1 MAINEWKDSTMLQ
14 RVQNPSLLV
23 NGLFSMGTKYELHN
37 GMFPPN
43 RNDYIY
49 LEPSNA
55 LYRFPGV
62 IKTQDNLKSCFS
74 DCGMGA
80 YPNYYTYNG
89 FSGAGIFNINLAN
102 TSILDYV
109 PRLFVKLTKFSD
121 FYDNY
126 LSANG
131 YTTHYKA
138 DVEFSDYSAQGS
150 YGYKFDNIIL
160 SDLYNNKNAYVLTG
174 YSIYTNKT
182 DGTKQK
188 LVKSYDY
195 TYYDVHSI
203 DIYDMFVPCELRGN
217 NTTFIKPGK
226 YGYIAYMHSLIA
238 KRYFQNITSLSNW
251 YGKIPM
257 YVGHGGE
264 ISAGKIKGAVNMFST
279 NNNTPFSPN
288 PFMSVG
294 GAAFPNWPVLSA
306 GPYGSNVNAMFYT
319 VADLSTWK
327 ALITASGMPWSDKI
341 EDVTKP
347 EDDDLNKPTEPG
359 QPDNPEDDD
368 PGDGDNISDD
378 IDYPDPGY
386 VPNAYSRYWIR
397 PTDLPDFKDFLFS
410 QTFLDDIKRLWTNPG
425 EYIVDCTFYP
435 LIADGLGLT
444 GQLEEIMVGNLNSGL
459 SGYIYPDG
467 VSTYHYAGGFK
478 VEPYYGSYLDYE
490 PYTTI
495 SIYIP
500 YIGVRPLNA
509 SRITGHTLKLAYTF
523 DFGTRQ
529 ITAHLGL
536 DGNMTIDG
544 GDLGNALDQYTGSFG
559 VSFPF
564 SGSQNNQMVLNIL
577 QQSSKVISSAGAI
590 AGGIATGN
598 IASVGAGVYGMTTSS
613 GHLTAE
619 TYGSL
624 TPTAGLY
631 SPQIPYLI
639 INRPVTAEPKDYQ
652 RREGYSAAY
661 SGKVAEFSGFLKCA
675 TAEIPQSGTMTDV
688 ECKEIVRLLKE
699 GIYL

>member
-1 MAINEWKDSTMLQ
+1 MAGLNEWKDSIMLQ
-14 RVQNPSLLV
+14 RVQDPSLLV
-23 NGLFSMGTKYELHN
+23 NGLFAMAEKYSLYN
-37 GMFPPN
+37 GMIPST
-43 RNDYIY
+43 DSQGYSY
-49 LEPSNA
+49 LEPENRLFRIPGIMKSVQYQMTSVSD
-55 LYRFPGV
+55 LGVQGVRRFNFFLGDGIWTV
-62 IKTQDNLKSCFS
+62 SDFSSKTE
-74 DCGMGA
+74 
-80 YPNYYTYNG
+80 
-89 FSGAGIFNINLAN
+89 
-102 TSILDYV
+102 ILDYV
-109 PRLFVKLTKFSD
+109 PRLFVRLTKFSE

-126 LSANG
+126 LATNG

-138 DVEFSDYSAQGS
+138 DVKFNDYETGN
-150 YGYKFDNIIL
+150 YGYLYDNVLL
-160 SDLYNNKNAYVLTG
+160 SDLYYNENAYVLTA

-182 DGTKQK
+182 DGTEQT

-195 TYYDVHSI
+195 SATSTSSI
-203 DIYDMFVPCELRGN
+203 DIYDMYVPCA
-217 NTTFIKPGK
+217 GK
-226 YGYIAYMHSLIA
+226 GTISGAESKTGYIAYMHSLIA
-238 KRYFQNITSLSNW
+238 RKHYTSPVGNAAQW
-251 YGKIPM
+251 IGRIPM
-257 YVGHGGE
+257 YVGHGGD
-264 ISAGKIKGAVNMFST
+264 IFTDKIKGAVNMFSVT
-279 NNNTPFSPN
+279 SDTPFSPV
-288 PFMSVG
+288 PFMAATNVG
-294 GAAFPNWPVLSA
+294 WDKWTVLTSA
-306 GPYGSNVNAMFYT
+306 PYGRSVNAIYYT
-319 VADLSTWK
+319 VADLKTWK
-327 ALITASGMPWSDKI
+327 TLITASGMPWSDKL

-368 PGDGDNISDD
+368 DGDGDNISDD
-378 IDYPDPGY
+378 IEYPMPGY
-386 VPNAYSRYWIR
+386 VPSAYTRYWLR
-397 PTDLPDFKDFLFS
+397 PTDLPDLKDFLFS

-435 LIADGLGLT
+435 LIADSLGLS
-444 GQLEEIMVGNLNSGL
+444 GQLEEIVVGNMNSGI
-459 SGYIYPDG
+459 SGYVYPDG
-467 VSTYHYAGGFK
+467 VSAYHYGGGFK

-536 DGNMTIDG
+536 DGDMTLDG

-598 IASVGAGVYGMTTSS
+598 IANVAAGVYGMTTTS

-639 INRPVTAEPKDYQ
+639 INRPITAEPKDY
-652 RREGYSAAY
+652 RAREGYSAAY
-661 SGKVAEFSGFLKCA
+661 SGKVSGFSGFLKCA
-675 TAEIPQSGTMTDV
+675 TAEVPQSGTMTDS

-699 GIYL
+699 GVYL

>member
-1 MAINEWKDSTMLQ
+1 MAGLNEWKDSIMLK
-14 RVQNPSLLV
+14 RVQDPSLLV
-23 NGLFSMGTKYELHN
+23 NGLFSMAEKYSLYN
-37 GMFPPN
+37 GLIPSS
-43 RNDYIY
+43 DSQGYAY
-49 LEPSNA
+49 LEPDNR
-55 LYRFPGV
+55 LYRIPGV
-62 IKTQDNLKSCFS
+62 FKTTTFQNMSFS
-74 DCGMGA
+74 DVGSQGVRR
-80 YPNYYTYNG
+80 YNG
-89 FSGAGIFNINLAN
+89 FMGDGVWTANISSK
-102 TSILDYV
+102 TEILDYV
-109 PRLFVKLTKFSD
+109 PRLFVKLTKFSE
-121 FYDNY
+121 FYDNF
-126 LSANG
+126 LASNG
-131 YTTHYKA
+131 YTSHYQA
-138 DVEFSDYSAQGS
+138 DVKFNDYETGN
-150 YGYKFDNIIL
+150 YGYQFDNAII
-160 SDLYNNKNAYVLTG
+160 SDLYNNKNAYVLTS

-182 DGTKQK
+182 DGTEQT
-188 LVKSYDY
+188 LVKAYDY
-195 TYYDVHSI
+195 SAQAGTSFDL
-203 DIYDMFVPCELRGN
+203 YDMYVPCSAKGTLTGLD
-217 NTTFIKPGK
+217 GK
-226 YGYIAYMHSLIA
+226 SGYVAYMHSLLA
-238 KRYFQNITSLSNW
+238 HKHPTSNVQNMSAWI
-251 YGKIPM
+251 GRIPM

-264 ISAGKIKGAVNMFST
+264 ILTGKIKGAVNMFSVT
-279 NNNTPFSPN
+279 SDTPFSPV
-288 PFMSVG
+288 PFM
-294 GAAFPNWPVLSA
+294 AAINPGWSKWTILNSA
-306 GPYGSNVNAMFYT
+306 PYGSSVKAIYYT
-319 VADLSTWK
+319 VADLKTWK
-327 ALITASGMPWSDKI
+327 TLITASGMPWSDKL
-341 EDVTKP
+341 EDVTNP

-368 PGDGDNISDD
+368 DGDGDNISDD
-378 IDYPDPGY
+378 IEYPSPGY
-386 VPNAYSRYWIR
+386 VPSAYTRYWLR
-397 PTDLPDFKDFLFS
+397 PVDLPDLKDFLFS

-435 LIADGLGLT
+435 LIADSLGLS
-444 GQLEEIMVGNLNSGL
+444 GQLEEIVVGNMNSGI
-459 SGYIYPDG
+459 SGYVYPDG
-467 VSTYHYAGGFK
+467 VSAYHYGGGFK

-536 DGNMTIDG
+536 DGDMTLAG

-598 IASVGAGVYGMTTSS
+598 IASVAAGVYGMTTTS

-639 INRPVTAEPKDYQ
+639 INRPITAEPKDY
-652 RREGYSAAY
+652 RAREGYSAAY
-661 SGKVAEFSGFLKCA
+661 SGKVSGFSGFLKCA
-675 TAEIPQSGTMTDV
+675 TAEVPQSGTMTDS
-688 ECKEIVRLLKE
+688 ENKEIVRLLKE
-699 GIYL
+699 GVYL

>member
-1 MAINEWKDSTMLQ
+1 
-14 RVQNPSLLV
+14 
-23 NGLFSMGTKYELHN
+23 
-37 GMFPPN
+37 
-43 RNDYIY
+43 
-49 LEPSNA
+49 
-55 LYRFPGV
+55 
-62 IKTQDNLKSCFS
+62 
-74 DCGMGA
+74 
-80 YPNYYTYNG
+80 
-89 FSGAGIFNINLAN
+89 
-102 TSILDYV
+102 
-109 PRLFVKLTKFSD
+109 
-121 FYDNY
+121 
-126 LSANG
+126 
-131 YTTHYKA
+131 
-138 DVEFSDYSAQGS
+138 
-150 YGYKFDNIIL
+150 
-160 SDLYNNKNAYVLTG
+160 
-174 YSIYTNKT
+174 
-182 DGTKQK
+182 
-188 LVKSYDY
+188 
-195 TYYDVHSI
+195 
-203 DIYDMFVPCELRGN
+203 
-217 NTTFIKPGK
+217 
-226 YGYIAYMHSLIA
+226 
-238 KRYFQNITSLSNW
+238 
-251 YGKIPM
+251 
-257 YVGHGGE
+257 
-264 ISAGKIKGAVNMFST
+264 
-279 NNNTPFSPN
+279 
-288 PFMSVG
+288 MSVTP
-294 GAAFPNWPVLSA
+294 AFDWPVLSF

-378 IDYPDPGY
+378 IDYPKPGY
-386 VPNAYSRYWIR
+386 VPNAYTRYWLR

-410 QTFLDDIKRLWTNPG
+410 QTFLNDIKRLWTNPG

-435 LIADGLGLT
+435 LIADSLGLT
-444 GQLEEIMVGNLNSGL
+444 GHLEEIMVGNMNSGL
-459 SGYIYPDG
+459 TGYVYPDG
-467 VSTYHYAGGFK
+467 VSTYHYGGGFK
-478 VEPYYGSYLDYE
+478 IEPYYGSYLDYE

-598 IASVGAGVYGMTTSS
+598 IASVGAGVYGMTTAS

-639 INRPVTAEPKDYQ
+639 INRPVTAEPKDY
-652 RREGYSAAY
+652 RAREGYSAAY
-661 SGKVAEFSGFLKCA
+661 SGKVSGFSGFLKCA
-675 TAEIPQSGTMTDV
+675 TAEVPQSGTMT
-688 ECKEIVRLLKE
+688 ESENKEIVRLLKE
-699 GIYL
+699 GVYL

>member
-1 MAINEWKDSTMLQ
+1 MAGLNEWKDSIMLQ

-23 NGLFSMGTKYELHN
+23 NGLFSMAEKYSLYN
-37 GMFPPN
+37 GMIPST
-43 RNDYIY
+43 DKQGYSY
-49 LEPSNA
+49 LEPENR
-55 LYRFPGV
+55 LFRIPGIMKSV
-62 IKTQDNLKSCFS
+62 QYQMTSVSDLGAQGVRRYNYFLGDGNWSTNISEKTE
-74 DCGMGA
+74 
-80 YPNYYTYNG
+80 
-89 FSGAGIFNINLAN
+89 
-102 TSILDYV
+102 ILDYV
-109 PRLFVKLTKFSD
+109 PRLFVRLTKFSE

-126 LSANG
+126 LATNG

-138 DVEFSDYSAQGS
+138 DVKFNDYETGD
-150 YGYKFDNIIL
+150 YGYLYDNVLL
-160 SDLYNNKNAYVLTG
+160 SDLYNNKNAYVLTA

-182 DGTKQK
+182 DGTAQT
-188 LVKSYDY
+188 LVRSYDY
-195 TYYDVHSI
+195 SATSTSSSI
-203 DIYDMFVPCELRGN
+203 DIYDMYVPCAGEG
-217 NTTFIKPGK
+217 TIPGSK
-226 YGYIAYMHSLIA
+226 SKTGYIAYMHSLIA
-238 KRYFQNITSLSNW
+238 RKHPVTPVGSAAQWIGR
-251 YGKIPM
+251 IPM

-264 ISAGKIKGAVNMFST
+264 ILTGKIKGAVNMFSVSSD
-279 NNNTPFSPN
+279 TPFSPV
-288 PFMSVG
+288 PFM
-294 GAAFPNWPVLSA
+294 AAVTGWSKWPVLNNS
-306 GPYGSNVNAMFYT
+306 PYGTGVKAIFYT

-327 ALITASGMPWSDKI
+327 TLITASGMPWSDKI

-378 IDYPDPGY
+378 IDYPKPGY

-444 GQLEEIMVGNLNSGL
+444 GQLEEIMVGNLNSGV

-478 VEPYYGSYLDYE
+478 VDPYYGSYLDYE

-577 QQSSKVISSAGAI
+577 QQSSKVISAAGAI

-598 IASVGAGVYGMTTSS
+598 IASVGAGVYGMTTAS

-652 RREGYSAAY
+652 QREGYSAAY
-661 SGKVAEFSGFLKCA
+661 SGKVSGFSGFLKCA
-675 TAEIPQSGTMTDV
+675 TAEVPQAGTMT
-688 ECKEIVRLLKE
+688 ESENKEIVRLLKE